1 MPDKPKQK
9 IDEEN
14 KAHDNDFDEEVAA
27 EFSPTPAGV
36 PIRTTDKGLKDEK
49 DRDRADVEN
58 KGNGLGITALILA
71 VLSFFMLPFLL
82 APAGIIIGAVAARRG
97 SGWGIW
103 AVVVGIIAV
112 IVSLFILPFRLIF

>member
-14 KAHDNDFDEEVAA
+14 KAHDNVFDEEVAA